1 MNDIDLT
8 SILTHA
14 STSSRG
20 VAKPYLP
27 ESPVFASALLTTLP
41 ATFGTGNIGRLGVN
55 VVANRLLAAGAE
67 PRYLSATVTID
78 LDTPQEIIREVALG
92 MRDAAVEAEMEWT
105 TVERAIL
112 PVGPANGVSISI
124 FGVGCRM
131 VNVTSRFDCV
141 HPGDAL
147 IITGPVGT
155 TGAAVAGVRHGIK
168 LPTQS
173 DGSVLTDVMRS
184 VYVHAPDVPAV
195 YFPFQ
200 GLNPAL
206 KLLGINAEI
215 DRKKIPC
222 DEAVREACETMGLDP
237 LDLAGA
243 DAMLLAVSDKDAE
256 RVLEAVRRYR
266 AGSSAAIVGR
276 VRDVRETGF
285 QED

>member
-8 SILTHA
+8 SILTRA

-55 VVANRLLAAGAE
+55 TVANRLLASGAE

-105 TVERAIL
+105 TVERSIL

-124 FGVGCRM
+124 FGVGCHM
-131 VNVTSRFDCV
+131 VNVTSRLDCV

-147 IITGPVGT
+147 ILTGPVGA
-155 TGAAVAGVRHGIK
+155 TGAAVAGERRGIK
-168 LPTQS
+168 VLTQS

-184 VYVHAPDVPAV
+184 IYAHLPDVPAV
-195 YFPFQ
+195 YYPFQ
-200 GLNPAL
+200 GLRSAL
-206 KLLGINAEI
+206 TSLGINAEI
-215 DRKKIPC
+215 DREKIPC
-222 DEAVREACETMGLDP
+222 NEAVREACEIMGLDP
-237 LDLAGA
+237 LNLAGA
-243 DAMLLAVSDKDAE
+243 DAMLLAVDRKDAE
-256 RVLEAVRRYR
+256 RVLEAIRRYPAGECAAIIGYVRRTCHN
-266 AGSSAAIVGR
+266 GSSGA
-276 VRDVRETGF
+276 
-285 QED
+285 